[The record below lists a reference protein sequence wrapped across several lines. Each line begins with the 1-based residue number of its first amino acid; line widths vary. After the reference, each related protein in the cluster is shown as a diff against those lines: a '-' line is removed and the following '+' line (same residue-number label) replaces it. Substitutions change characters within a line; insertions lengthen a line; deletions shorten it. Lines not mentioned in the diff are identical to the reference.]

1 MPKQCEAKC
10 EFFRCARKALVRVP
24 SNPHVRSTAHITFIC
39 REMSGE
45 CLEGKCQYATCLRSA
60 LLPNNT
66 CGLEYKLGRRHIR
79 SIEQEVRKYEEKY
92 GNILERF
99 KGKKLAE
106 DML

>member
-10 EFFRCARKALVRVP
+10 EFFRCARKALIRAP
-24 SNPHVRSTAHITFIC
+24 GNPHAKTTTRIIFMC
-39 REMSGE
+39 RETGGE
-45 CLEGKCQYATCLRSA
+45 CLEGKCQYATCFKNA
-60 LLPNNT
+60 LLPNSM
-66 CGLEYKLGRRHIR
+66 CGLDYRAEKRLVR

-92 GNILERF
+92 GSMLERF

>member
-24 SNPHVRSTAHITFIC
+24 GNPHVRFVAYTLMC
-39 REMSGE
+39 RETGGE
-45 CLEGKCQYATCLRSA
+45 CLEGKCQYATCIRSA
-60 LLPNNT
+60 LLPNSM
-66 CGLEYKLGRRHIR
+66 CGLEYRIEKRPVR
-79 SIEQEVRKYEEKY
+79 SLEQEVRKYEEKY
-92 GNILERF
+92 GSILERF